1 MRNSLA
7 RSIIALLLALQVLS
21 PGFVYSQQEVRQR
34 RTRAPEEPPKT
45 SSQTAS
51 GEWQPPTTGTIVN
64 LDQPTADS
72 AAKQE
77 PTIRVALATDVR
89 SATIS
94 TSGHLMNATDLATTL
109 VAMDVA
115 RVRVEPRLLSP
126 LPASD
131 NVDAYR
137 IQIAGLTSRA
147 DAEEKSRAIR
157 EATSEGSQVAYD

>member
-21 PGFVYSQQEVRQR
+21 PGFVFSQQEVRQR

-51 GEWQPPTTGTIVN
+51 GTSGEWQPPPSETIVN
-64 LDQPTADS
+64 LDQPAANS
-72 AAKQE
+72 ATKQE
-77 PTIRVALATDVR
+77 PTIRVALATDAR

-109 VAMDVA
+109 VA
-115 RVRVEPRLLSP
+115 
-126 LPASD
+126 
-131 NVDAYR
+131 
-137 IQIAGLTSRA
+137 
-147 DAEEKSRAIR
+147 
-157 EATSEGSQVAYD
+157 